1 MIDKVAENLQHQSF
15 RKLHNQINNKKA
27 FLNKIKI
34 IGKLRKLKVWKIW
47 LIYHLKELIKYQN
60 QQ

>member
-34 IGKLRKLKVWKIW
+34 IGKLRKLKV
-47 LIYHLKELIKYQN
+47 
-60 QQ
+60 